1 MLRPFA
7 VGWVNINQLLFK
19 NTMLSF
25 HVHYLFWCIILF
37 FLKKSIII
45 FEKIIIE
52 IKIKLY
58 TIIIC
63 DAIVATTTPAV
74 NLKKIKLKR

>member
-1 MLRPFA
+1 MYITYFG
-7 VGWVNINQLLFK
+7 VLF
-19 NTMLSF
+19 
-25 HVHYLFWCIILF
+25 YF
-37 FLKKSIII
+37 FLKNLSSL

-74 NLKKIKLKR
+74 NLKKIKLKK